1 MSMSYLHKIREA
13 EGSFCERKP
22 LVLQTCRQ
30 GIFSCQRNVEK
41 RRHSYKNIFLTFGN
55 NTKLNA
61 TYGGGFLEEKAD
73 PGYSLKGITMGD
85 HCFKLPLA
93 VVSNSTY

>member
-1 MSMSYLHKIREA
+1 MSMSYLHKLREA
-13 EGSFCERKP
+13 EGSFWERKP

-30 GIFSCQRNVEK
+30 GIFNCQRNVE

-55 NTKLNA
+55 NTKLNS

-73 PGYSLKGITMGD
+73 PGYSLKSKTMGD
-85 HCFKLPLA
+85 HYFKLPLA